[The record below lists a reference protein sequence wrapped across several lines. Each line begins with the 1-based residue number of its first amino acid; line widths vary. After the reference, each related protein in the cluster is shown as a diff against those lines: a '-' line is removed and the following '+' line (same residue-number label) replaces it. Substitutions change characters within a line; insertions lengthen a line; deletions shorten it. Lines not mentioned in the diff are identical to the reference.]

1 MYNMILSLADT
12 CLTSCPPSYTCTEGG
27 GNPNYGYTNYDNF
40 GSALLCSFRLMT
52 QDYWENLYQM
62 VSVSNRCGFVL
73 IVVTVV
79 VVIDRFLPRDAMH
92 PRY

>member
-1 MYNMILSLADT
+1 MF
-12 CLTSCPPSYTCTEGG
+12 SCPPNYRCVEGG

-62 VSVSNRCGFVL
+62 VSGRRHVVAELFGFSAVRL
-73 IVVTVV
+73 I
-79 VVIDRFLPRDAMH
+79 IAF
-92 PRY
+92 